1 VLVPS
6 LVAALAVG
14 LGLLLGLGSS
24 RASRGVGAL
33 RTFAFAAALTVA
45 LTHLLPEALAELG
58 APAVLL
64 FAASSVAPAWGR
76 ILVGTRG
83 HDHGDGSHAAL
94 SAGYAGLLVHHIGD
108 GLGLGAYSELPGGP
122 TAHADVLLALAVH
135 TVPLV
140 AVVTLAFRSLS
151 GTRAAVG
158 RAAGLAAASI
168 AGVVLSTAVPE
179 HLVHSLSAW
188 IAAGVA
194 GLLMHV
200 VIHDLGRDLPTT
212 PAARALD
219 VAAAIVGVAT
229 SMLGADA
236 ALVALRHELT
246 SVLSQLLMLGAP
258 ALVAGWAVAL
268 LIGRLG
274 NDGIGDWLRVLP
286 GRARGFDGALVGTAI
301 AGPRFGILFWV
312 GTALSSRLV
321 SLRSPTDS
329 PALLPAN
336 ARTSHAP
343 HDHSDS
349 PNPHHDHAGDAD
361 VHRERPPAQEPS
373 GEAHVH
379 HEHSGEAHVHHENVE
394 RRARGVLGASGDAHV
409 HHVHSGTAHVRDE
422 HSDDAPAHG
431 NSAHAHVP
439 LTPSD
444 PLSAST
450 LARCVGESAPWIV
463 TGLVLA
469 TLLIASLREQSFS
482 AFSAPLALAGAA
494 VFALPIELPPV
505 AAVLI
510 ALGLWDRGLRA
521 DATLAFA
528 LMASARKG
536 SARALGIALLVG
548 LGVGSVNQR
557 SSLYVQMPPSLG
569 LAGITLLALGIA
581 LATWRHGLR
590 GLFTGVFHSHDSA

>member
-1 VLVPS
+1 MVVPS

-24 RASRGVGAL
+24 RASPGVGAL

-64 FAASSVAPAWGR
+64 FAATSVAPGWGR
-76 ILVGTRG
+76 ILVGSRG
-83 HDHGDGSHAAL
+83 RDHDHGGHAAL
-94 SAGYAGLLVHHIGD
+94 SAGYAGLVVHHVGD

-122 TAHADVLLALAVH
+122 AAHADVLLALAVH

-140 AVVTLAFRSLS
+140 AVVTIAFRSLA

-158 RAAGLAAASI
+158 RAAGLAGASI
-168 AGVVLSTAVPE
+168 GGVVLSTAVPE

-200 VIHDLGRDLPTT
+200 VTHDLGRDLPAT
-212 PAARALD
+212 PVARALD
-219 VAAAIVGVAT
+219 VAAAIVGVGT
-229 SMLGADA
+229 SMLGADP
-236 ALVALRHELT
+236 ALVALRRELT
-246 SVLSQLLMLGAP
+246 RVLYELLLLGAP

-274 NDGIGDWLRVLP
+274 DDGIGRWLRVLP

-329 PALLPAN
+329 PAHRHDPAP
-336 ARTSHAP
+336 TSHAQ
-343 HDHSDS
+343 HDHGPAS
-349 PNPHHDHAGDAD
+349 HA
-361 VHRERPPAQEPS
+361 Q
-373 GEAHVH
+373 
-379 HEHSGEAHVHHENVE
+379 HEHTPAPHTQHEHEHEHEHTPATHAHQ
-394 RRARGVLGASGDAHV
+394 
-409 HHVHSGTAHVRDE
+409 E
-422 HSDDAPAHG
+422 HTPA
-431 NSAHAHVP
+431 AHAHQAHTVESVTRYATHDGSP
-439 LTPSD
+439 P
-444 PLSAST
+444 AT
-450 LARCVGESAPWIV
+450 LARCVRESAPWLI

-469 TLLIASLREQSFS
+469 TLLIASLQEQSLS
-482 AFSAPLALAGAA
+482 GFSAPLALAGAA
-494 VFALPIELPPV
+494 LFALPLELPPV
-505 AAVLI
+505 AAVLV
-510 ALGLWDRGLRA
+510 AVGLWDRGLRA

-536 SARALGIALLVG
+536 SSRALGFALLVG

-557 SSLYVQMPPSLG
+557 SSLYVQMPHPLG
-569 LAGITLLALGIA
+569 LTGIALLALGLTFA
-581 LATWRHGLR
+581 AWRHGLR